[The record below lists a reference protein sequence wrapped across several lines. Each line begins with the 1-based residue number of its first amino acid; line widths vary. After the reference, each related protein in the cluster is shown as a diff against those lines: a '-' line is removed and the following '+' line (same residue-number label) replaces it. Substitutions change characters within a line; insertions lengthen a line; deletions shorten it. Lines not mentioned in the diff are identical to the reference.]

1 MRTARYYLA
10 PFVFALLAIA
20 SASGASADSA
30 IVGVNLVNAP
40 YKLSP
45 AQQESILTSM
55 QQAGVQVIRCSVSN
69 NDEGIAFAQRVYAHG
84 IQIEWLIGPV
94 PTPGTPWPHA
104 PAGFKGLWESY
115 PLSASDPDAFRSYFQ
130 PLLAKLEA
138 KGIVFSAFELGNEI
152 NWAGFNA
159 DFTLP
164 SSGRTLELED
174 LQNDPEG
181 KLVASG
187 FVQYVKT
194 LAVLKDIRDHS
205 KLNGQTPII
214 SAGLADLDS
223 SGWLKTRK
231 ADAVSIP
238 ATLDFMRTLGLDQL
252 VDGYGLHNYP
262 HSDTEAQL
270 RAHTEQNG
278 LSECQP
284 AGSKIG
290 KPCWITE
297 WGVGGLGSTCPVDDS
312 TRTTQVRQ
320 ARDYYSQLEHDGIL
334 KAIFFYTWQGD
345 VNAAKEDG
353 NSAFRCG
360 ALTPSGKLAITP
372 L

>member
-1 MRTARYYLA
+1 MRITRSWLV
-10 PFVFALLAIA
+10 PFVFVLLAIA
-20 SASGASADSA
+20 SPASASGDSV

-40 YKLSP
+40 YNLSA
-45 AQQESILTSM
+45 AQQESILTNL
-55 QQAGVQVIRCSVSN
+55 QQAGVQVIRCSIPN
-69 NDEGIAFAQRVYAHG
+69 NDQGIAFAQRVYAHG
-84 IQIEWLIGPV
+84 IKIEWLLGPV

-115 PLSASDPDAFRSYFQ
+115 PLSASDPDAFRAYFQ
-130 PLLAKLEA
+130 PELAKLET

-159 DFTLP
+159 DFALP
-164 SSGRTLELED
+164 SSGRTLELDD
-174 LQNDPEG
+174 LHNDPEG

-205 KLNGQTPII
+205 KLNGKTPII
-214 SAGLADLDS
+214 SAGLADLDDS
-223 SGWLKTRK
+223 AWLKTVK
-231 ADAVSIP
+231 ADTVSIP
-238 ATLDFMRTLGLDQL
+238 ATLDFMRALGLDQL

-262 HSDTEAQL
+262 HNDTEAQL

-284 AGSKIG
+284 PGSKIG

-297 WGVGGLGSTCPVDDS
+297 WGVGGLGPTCPVDDS
-312 TRTTQVRQ
+312 MRTTQVQQ
-320 ARDYYSQLEHDGIL
+320 ARDYYSQLARAGIL
-334 KAIFFYTWQGD
+334 RAIFFYTWQGN